1 MGYNC
6 GFMPSSEPMTPEREA
21 IGRALTRI
29 ERRLRLNHAVYAAS
43 LIAGLAV
50 LALLAWRALR
60 WLGESAPAAAAVV
73 IVLAILGASVLLFLL
88 LRYLVTRETGA
99 ARAAGEADTRAALNN
114 ELTSAYWFLN
124 AGARSEWIAA
134 HLQHAAHTASGLE
147 AARLIPVR
155 LPLTSGAVLA
165 VAVIALAVLWFA
177 PPLAP
182 ASALAPSGLLSAEEV
197 AQVRALGELAEAVP
211 DSEAARRLE
220 AALRTLQDA
229 TAPVEAQRRALAQAN
244 DAVQQLRLE
253 AASTRERLQRMSDA
267 LRGQPGMEQVAE
279 ALASGDAETAAQ
291 RLAQLQTPARQAQ
304 GPGRPAGA
312 GTSEAEPAES
322 AGERGLEQALQ
333 EATAA
338 TGPTDEAGASE
349 LARQEAVDRLK
360 EIARELEASA
370 RVNEAWQRVRGP
382 QLTAGRSQGLSASRF
397 AAQTPAPG
405 TPSPG
410 SGETPM
416 EGGAMFRAAA
426 VAEGDGRTEHEGGTR
441 AGDAL
446 GDAPA
451 DPLLGTRGE
460 RLEAQL
466 AKQAIAGEEQDDGE
480 DQNKSWYYAQSQQQ
494 KALARLRQVQA
505 AGRFA
510 AAEGEAGEGI
520 SIQHRQIV
528 KDYFMNLREG
538 AR

>member
-1 MGYNC
+1 ML
-6 GFMPSSEPMTPEREA
+6 SSDPMTPEREA

-50 LALLAWRALR
+50 LALLTWRALR
-60 WLGESAPAAAAVV
+60 WIGDSAPVAVALV
-73 IVLAILGASVLLFLL
+73 TVPAIVCATGLMFLL
-88 LRYLVTRETGA
+88 LRFLLTREAGP
-99 ARAAGEADTRAALNN
+99 ARAAGEADTRAALKN
-114 ELTSAYWFLN
+114 ELASAYWFLH

-134 HLQHAAHTASGLE
+134 QLRRAAQTASGLE
-147 AARLIPVR
+147 AAQLIPLR
-155 LPLTSGAVLA
+155 LPLTSGAALA
-165 VAVIALAVLWFA
+165 VAVAVLAVLWFA

-182 ASALAPSGLLSAEEV
+182 ASALAESGLLSAEEM
-197 AQVRALGELAEAVP
+197 AQVRALRELAEAVP
-211 DSEAARRLE
+211 DSDAARRLE
-220 AALRTLQDA
+220 AALRTLEDA
-229 TAPVEAQRRALAQAN
+229 GAPADAQRRALAQAN
-244 DAVQQLRLE
+244 DAVQQMRLE
-253 AASTRERLQRMSDA
+253 AASTREHLQRLSEA
-267 LRGQPGMEQVAE
+267 LRGQVGMDQVAE
-279 ALASGDAETAAQ
+279 ALARGEAKAAAQ
-291 RLAQLQTPARQAQ
+291 LLARLQAQ
-304 GPGRPAGA
+304 AAQTARAD
-312 GTSEAEPAES
+312 TSKTEPAES
-322 AGERGLEQALQ
+322 AGDRGLEQALQ

-338 TGPTDEAGASE
+338 TGATDDAGAAE

-360 EIARELEASA
+360 EIARELEAA
-370 RVNEAWQRVRGP
+370 AVVNEAWQRVRGP
-382 QLTAGRSQGLSASRF
+382 QLTAGQPQGLSASRF
-397 AAQTPAPG
+397 AEQTGAPS

-426 VAEGDGRTEHEGGTR
+426 VAEGDGRTEQEGGTR
-441 AGDAL
+441 SGDAL

-451 DPLLGTRGE
+451 DPLLGTQGE

-466 AKQAIAGEEQDDGE
+466 KKQGITGEEQDGDE
-480 DQNKSWYYAQSQQQ
+480 EQEQNKSWYYAQSQQQ
-494 KALARLRQVQA
+494 KALARLRKVQA

>member
-6 GFMPSSEPMTPEREA
+6 TFMLSSDPMTPEREA

-50 LALLAWRALR
+50 LALLVWRALR
-60 WLGESAPAAAAVV
+60 WIGEAAPTAAAVV
-73 IVLAILGASVLLFLL
+73 IVLAFLGASALLFVL
-88 LRYLVTRETGA
+88 LRYLFTRETGP
-99 ARAAGEADTRAALNN
+99 ARAAGEADTRAALSN
-114 ELTSAYWFLN
+114 ELTSAHWFLS

-134 HLQHAAHTASGLE
+134 HLQHAAHTAAGLE

-155 LPLTSGAVLA
+155 LPLASGAALA
-165 VAVIALAVLWFA
+165 VAAIVLAVLWFA

-182 ASALAPSGLLSAEEV
+182 ASALAPAGLLSADEV
-197 AQVRALGELAEAVP
+197 AQVRALSELAEAVP

-253 AASTRERLQRMSDA
+253 AASTRERLQRLSDA
-267 LRGQPGMEQVAE
+267 LRGQPGMDQVAE
-279 ALASGDAETAAQ
+279 ALASGDAQTAAQ
-291 RLAQLQTPARQAQ
+291 RMAQLQAQ
-304 GPGRPAGA
+304 PGKAQPAGA
-312 GTSEAEPAES
+312 GASEAEPADS
-322 AGERGLEQALQ
+322 AGDRGLEQALQ

-338 TGPTDEAGASE
+338 TGATDETGAAE

-416 EGGAMFRAAA
+416 DGGAMFRAAA
-426 VAEGDGRTEHEGGTR
+426 VAEGDGRTEQEGGTR
-441 AGDAL
+441 AGDAQ

-466 AKQAIAGEEQDDGE
+466 GKRGIAGEEQDDEGE
-480 DQNKSWYYAQSQQQ
+480 EQNKSWYYAQSQQQ
-494 KALARLRQVQA
+494 KALARLRTVQVD
-505 AGRFA
+505 GRFA

>member
-1 MGYNC
+1 MAF
-6 GFMPSSEPMTPEREA
+6 FMLSSDPMTPEREA

-60 WLGESAPAAAAVV
+60 WIGGSAPTAAALV
-73 IVLAILGASVLLFLL
+73 IVLAVLAAIVLVFLL
-88 LRYLVTRETGA
+88 LRYLFTRESGP

-114 ELTSAYWFLN
+114 ELASAYWFLH

-134 HLQHAAHTASGLE
+134 HLQHAAHTATGLE

-155 LPLTSGAVLA
+155 LPLTSGAALA
-165 VAVIALAVLWFA
+165 VAVVALAALWFA

-182 ASALAPSGLLSAEEV
+182 AGALTPAGLLSAEEV
-197 AQVRALGELAEAVP
+197 AQVRALSELAEAMP
-211 DSEAARRLE
+211 DSEPARRLE

-229 TAPVEAQRRALAQAN
+229 TTPVEAQRRALAQAN

-253 AASTRERLQRMSDA
+253 AASTRERLQRLSDA

-279 ALASGDAETAAQ
+279 ALARGDAQTAAQ
-291 RLAQLQTPARQAQ
+291 RMAQLQAQSGQTQA
-304 GPGRPAGA
+304 GKAPPEGAGA
-312 GTSEAEPAES
+312 SEAEPADS
-322 AGERGLEQALQ
+322 AGDRGLEQALQ

-338 TGPTDEAGASE
+338 TGATDEAGAAE

-382 QLTAGRSQGLSASRF
+382 QLTAGQSQGLSASRF
-397 AAQTPAPG
+397 AEQTAAPSM
-405 TPSPG
+405 PSPG

-416 EGGAMFRAAA
+416 EGGTMFRAAA
-426 VAEGDGRTEHEGGTR
+426 VAEGDGRTEQEGGTR

-451 DPLLGTRGE
+451 DALLGTRGE

-466 AKQAIAGEEQDDGE
+466 GKQGIAGEEQDDDGE
-480 DQNKSWYYAQSQQQ
+480 EQNKSWYYAQSQQQ
-494 KALARLRQVQA
+494 KALARLRTVQA

-510 AAEGEAGEGI
+510 AAESEAGEGI